1 MALVVKNLPAS
12 AGDIRDAGSV
22 RGLGRSPGEGHS
34 NHSSY
39 FCLENPMDRRT
50 WQSTGSQSWTGLKWL
65 SMHTCMQVQT
75 ESQFCFTLSYSPSLV
90 AQMVKNLPEMRESRV
105 QSLDLEENPVD
116 RGAWWSTVHGVSKS
130 EWLTLPLSHSL
141 IPVLVEHPP
150 CPINLGWSAVLALF
164 LFCSRK

>member
-1 MALVVKNLPAS
+1 MVLVIKNLPAS

-22 RGLGRSPGEGHS
+22 HGLGRSPGEGHS

-75 ESQFCFTLSYSPSLV
+75 ESQFCFYSLTFTFPGGSDGKESAWNAGDRGSVPGSGRKSRGQRSLMVYSPWGCKEWV
-90 AQMVKNLPEMRESRV
+90 TNT
-105 QSLDLEENPVD
+105 
-116 RGAWWSTVHGVSKS
+116 STFTFAHPCPSWTS
-130 EWLTLPLSHSL
+130 SLSHKLRMLSCTGPF
-141 IPVLVEHPP
+141 PVL
-150 CPINLGWSAVLALF
+150 LL
-164 LFCSRK
+164 